1 MRNVGNR
8 NLPDFGDGPRALKPG
23 FRLAM
28 VDVALTADAAYLH
41 GRCVVARCTDG
52 FGVFTSNDVELGA
65 TMACCPGLATG
76 MIGATVA
83 EAIGRLVEQASD
95 GSESGKLAR
104 ELVRR
109 CWSMCGGGATV
120 LEYVVV
126 LTVS

>member
-1 MRNVGNR
+1 
-8 NLPDFGDGPRALKPG
+8 
-23 FRLAM
+23 
-28 VDVALTADAAYLH
+28 
-41 GRCVVARCTDG
+41 VVARCTDG
-52 FGVFTSNDVELGA
+52 FEVFTSNDVELGA
-65 TMACCPGLATG
+65 TMPCCPGLATG